1 MNRVFAF
8 AVLSALSVNGADASK
23 LSDCYDLVIDSCNQ
37 GSHPVPCAESGMDQ
51 CDEVHSNAVISP
63 KPVFKAPSP
72 KPRPPKAFAVK
83 RAR

>member
-37 GSHPVPCAESGMDQ
+37 GSHPIPCAESGMDQ
-51 CDEVHSNAVISP
+51 CDEVHSNAAVSL
-63 KPVFKAPSP
+63 KPIFKAPSP
-72 KPRPPKAFAVK
+72 KPPKAFAFR
-83 RAR
+83 RAG